1 MRGLVPGGWEAD
13 QGLSFNTSSVEALAK
28 TKDSLVRLCLLA
40 GLEILSVSPPP
51 DWAGGG
57 GGGEGSLSNL
67 LKIFPVYLQCII
79 WNRNAVGDS
88 LSCVFFFPNYL
99 LLEIWNTWCFQW
111 IFTLKSDKSLRTADV
126 NALLML
132 SEFRIFSECVHRHVS
147 GLVVPSHSPPPFMP
161 PGYVC
166 LDDCHSVPT

>member
-88 LSCVFFFPNYL
+88 LSCVFFFQIICCWKYETLGVFSGFSHLSLTNRSEQL
-99 LLEIWNTWCFQW
+99 MWTLSWCFQ
-111 IFTLKSDKSLRTADV
+111 
-126 NALLML
+126 N
-132 SEFRIFSECVHRHVS
+132 SEYFLNVFIVMFQ
-147 GLVVPSHSPPPFMP
+147 GL
-161 PGYVC
+161 
-166 LDDCHSVPT
+166 